1 MRETMWQALHAHQQ
15 RLLGLRIPDFFA
27 NDPQRF
33 EHCSIQACGL
43 LFDFSKHF
51 IQAETI
57 TALCALAEACNLQG
71 SLEALF
77 AGKPLNISEQR
88 PALHTA
94 LRDPTLTPCM
104 VLGRDLKQSMR
115 DQYQRMGQFVQR
127 LQSGDYLG
135 LTHKPITDVI
145 CLGIG
150 GSALGPM
157 MVCRALAP
165 YKNTNLRCH
174 FVSNIDGHTLAAALG
189 GLDPEKT
196 LCIVSSKTFKTLE
209 TLKNAEAVRQW
220 FSKTLGSALN
230 QHFIAVTANASAA
243 EALGFLKEQILEC
256 WDCIGGRYSVW
267 STVGL
272 PIALSVG
279 MEHFEAFL
287 AGAYAIDQHI
297 QSTPF
302 TRNMPV
308 LMGLLGIWNINFLGF
323 HTQAIIP
330 YEDGLGYL
338 PAYLQQLEMESNGK
352 QARRW
357 GAGSATGAVLWGGV
371 GCDAQHAY
379 MQLLHQGTEIIPVD
393 FLVAAKGHPDF
404 PQHHAALLASCLS
417 QSKALMEGRQRDK
430 KQDSDHAC
438 GVSAHDYCPGNRPS
452 STLMYE
458 RLSPAVLGSLIA
470 LYEHKVFVQSQI
482 WGINPFDQWGVEG
495 GKRLLGEILPAL
507 ENPEARQQLD
517 ASSQGLID
525 YFLRHKT

>member
-1 MRETMWQALHAHQQ
+1 MWQALQAHQQ
-15 RLLGLRIPDFFA
+15 RLEGFSISDFFA
-27 NDPQRF
+27 ADPQRF

-43 LFDFSKHF
+43 LFDFSKQYV
-51 IQAETI
+51 QAETI
-57 TALCALAEACNLQG
+57 TALCALAEACDLQG
-71 SLEALF
+71 GLEALF
-77 AGKPLNISEQR
+77 TGKSLNISEQR

-94 LRDPTLTPCM
+94 LRDPTLTPCI
-104 VLGRDLKQSMR
+104 VFGRDLKQAMR
-115 DQYQRMGQFVQR
+115 DQHQRMGRFVQR

-135 LTHKPITDVI
+135 LTHKPIRDVI

-150 GSALGPM
+150 GSALGPS
-157 MVCRALAP
+157 MVYRALAP

-174 FVSNIDGHTLAAALG
+174 FVSNIDGHTLAATLG
-189 GLDPEKT
+189 HLDPEKT

-220 FSKTLGSALN
+220 FGKTLGSSLD
-230 QHFIAVTANASAA
+230 QHFIAITANPSAA
-243 EALGFLKEQILEC
+243 EVLGFSKEQIFEF

-272 PIALSVG
+272 PIALSIG
-279 MEHFEAFL
+279 MEHFNAFL
-287 AGAYAIDQHI
+287 AGAYAMDQHI
-297 QSTPF
+297 QSAPLS
-302 TRNMPV
+302 RNMPV
-308 LMGLLGIWNINFLGF
+308 LMGLLGIWNINFLGS

-352 QARRW
+352 QP
-357 GAGSATGAVLWGGV
+357 GMSSLGPTTGAVIWGGV

-379 MQLLHQGTEIIPVD
+379 MQLLHQGTQVIPVD

-404 PQHHAALLASCLS
+404 PQHQAALVASCLS
-417 QSKALMEGRQRDK
+417 QSKALMEGTPKDN
-430 KQDSDHAC
+430 KQDSDNAC
-438 GVSAHDYCPGNRPS
+438 GVSAQYCPGGRPS

-458 RLSPAVLGSLIA
+458 RLTPAVLGSLIA

-507 ENPEARQQLD
+507 ENPQAREQLD

-525 YFLRHKT
+525 YFLKHRA